1 MLDSKTSATYSNYLE
16 TGNLSASTEARF
28 WMALAL
34 EEAKKAEQKQEVPV
48 GAILVNEQGEMLAR
62 AHNLCITN
70 NDPCAHAEILAIR
83 EAAQAEQNYRLPG
96 TVLYVTLEPCLMCL
110 GAMVQARISG
120 LIFATRDPKAGSIV
134 SNLCPAELNWLNH
147 SFWVREGIL
156 AEHSSQ
162 MLKDF
167 FAGLRKQKER

>member
-1 MLDSKTSATYSNYLE
+1 MLDSNTSTTYADNLE
-16 TGNLSASTEARF
+16 TDNLSASTEARF

-48 GAILVNEQGEMLAR
+48 GAVLVNEQEEMLAK

-70 NDPCAHAEILAIR
+70 HDPSAHAEILAIR

-120 LIFATRDPKAGSIV
+120 LIFAARDPKAGSIV
-134 SNLCPAELNWLNH
+134 SNLCPAELSWLNH
-147 SFWVREGIL
+147 RFWVREGIL